1 MLQTNYQKIYS
12 GNQFNVKAILEKLLQ
27 INIEGVV
34 KDESES
40 GRLAGFASAI
50 PGEQDLYVHNDEV
63 KKALEIVNNHF
74 KEL

>member
-1 MLQTNYQKIYS
+1 MLKSNYQKIYS
-12 GNQFNVKAILEKLLQ
+12 GNQFDVKAIVEKLHS

-50 PGEQDLYVHNDEV
+50 PGEQDLYVHNDEAE
-63 KKALEIVNNHF
+63 KALELIKSHF
-74 KEL
+74 KK

>member
-1 MLQTNYQKIYS
+1 MLKSNYKKIYS
-12 GNQFNVKAILEKLLQ
+12 GNQFDVKAIVEKLHS

-50 PGEQDLYVHNDEV
+50 PGEQDLYVHNDEAE
-63 KKALEIVNNHF
+63 KALELVKNHF
-74 KEL
+74 KK

>member
-1 MLQTNYQKIYS
+1 MLKSNYKKIYS
-12 GNQFNVKAILEKLLQ
+12 GNQFDVKAIVEKLHS

-50 PGEQDLYVHNDEV
+50 PGEQDLYVHNDEAEKAFELV
-63 KKALEIVNNHF
+63 KNHF
-74 KEL
+74 KK

>member
-12 GNQFNVKAILEKLLQ
+12 GNQFNVKSILEKLLQ

>member
-1 MLQTNYQKIYS
+1 MLKSNYQKIYS
-12 GNQFNVKAILEKLLQ
+12 GNQFDVKAIVEKLHS

-63 KKALEIVNNHF
+63 EKALELIKSHF
-74 KEL
+74 KK